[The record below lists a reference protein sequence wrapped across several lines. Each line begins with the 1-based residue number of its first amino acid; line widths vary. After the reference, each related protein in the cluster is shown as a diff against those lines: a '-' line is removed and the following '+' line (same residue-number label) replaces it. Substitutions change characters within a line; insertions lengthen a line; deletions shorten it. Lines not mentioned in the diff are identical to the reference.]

1 MWIFDRTLLEIVV
14 RTAIIYFAVLAGL
27 RLTGKREVGQMTPFD
42 LVLLILI
49 ANAVQNAMTGPD
61 NSVSGGLVAAGT
73 LLVLNFVLSRVVF
86 RNRHLRRM
94 VEGTPTILIKEGQL
108 IARNLEYEHITP
120 DEIRQALREHGV
132 PTPEEVGLAVL
143 EIDGSISVLR
153 KDELPIK
160 ERPHHRFRLRHLK
173 HQ

>member
-1 MWIFDRTLLEIVV
+1 MWVFDYTILEIVV
-14 RTAIIYFAVLAGL
+14 RTAIIYFAILIGL

-61 NSVSGGLVAAGT
+61 TSVTGGLVAAGT
-73 LLVLNFVLSRVVF
+73 LLVLNFLLSHVVF
-86 RNRHLRRM
+86 RNRHLRRL
-94 VEGTPTILIKEGQL
+94 VEGTPTILVKDGQL
-108 IARNLEYEHITP
+108 ILKNLRSEHITP

-153 KDELPIK
+153 KDELPLK
-160 ERPHHRFRLRHLK
+160 ERPHHRFRFKHLRR
-173 HQ
+173 Q

>member
-1 MWIFDRTLLEIVV
+1 MWIFDRTLLEIVI
-14 RTAIIYFAVLAGL
+14 RTAIIYVAVLIGL

-61 NSVSGGLVAAGT
+61 NSVTGGLVAAGT
-73 LLVLNFVLSRVVF
+73 LLVLNFLLSHLVF
-86 RNRHLRRM
+86 KNRRLRRI
-94 VEGTPTILIKEGQL
+94 VEGTPKILIHNGQMVM
-108 IARNLEYEHITP
+108 RNLESEHITA
-120 DEIRQALREHGV
+120 DELLQSLREHGV

-143 EIDGSISVLR
+143 EIDGSVSVLR
-153 KDELPIK
+153 KDELPLK

-173 HQ
+173 HE